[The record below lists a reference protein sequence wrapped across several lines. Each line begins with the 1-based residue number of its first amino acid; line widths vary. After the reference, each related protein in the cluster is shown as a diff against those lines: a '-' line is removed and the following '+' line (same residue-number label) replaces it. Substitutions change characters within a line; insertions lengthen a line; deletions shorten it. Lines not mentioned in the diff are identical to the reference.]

1 MSSHVSIHPNN
12 YDLSLQIAIVQL
24 YMDLGGKQLISCNFV
39 FLEYVIYM
47 TPLRNI
53 QNNLSQSFKL
63 TIEIFGHILL
73 FNSDHWICTILN

>member
-24 YMDLGGKQLISCNFV
+24 YMDLGGKQSISIHFV

-47 TPLRNI
+47 TPLINI

-73 FNSDHWICTILN
+73 FISDH